1 MLPESSRQFSIQNE
15 FEPINPSGKEP
26 LFKAEIPDGSFPK
39 DEDIFIVIGRHKYYD
54 LLNVQLMTCA
64 KTRDGKLKAPLVQVD
79 PMTHVWRDKE
89 SRNLKFF
96 LAVIRFQSFYEK
108 SFYDLDGLKALLDN
122 PFGYKFYRHNHAISD
137 KVSPRSLVPVK
148 IKIGQVD
155 TRILVAKH
163 ESYYAVQCEFT
174 VDGTRYALDHISVQF
189 GYFITIHEQWYLCED
204 INALK
209 VLNYFIDHGPVIT
222 LSYDT
227 FTKFKDDVLGVIELY
242 TPLEYIQPDIPPTSP
257 AAISNQT
264 LAAEKIIY
272 LSSFQNYVTINP
284 VIRYGNTEIPVL
296 SRKMIYVNDA
306 MGHPYKI
313 ERDQHLEDDF
323 IALLLKQ
330 NNEFEEQLSN
340 PLLYFYVHRTQFL
353 DRHWFVTLF
362 EEWRKHNI
370 QVLGFSE
377 LPGNKFNSSRGAFSI
392 RISSEVNWFKADIHV
407 MFGGTRATLKQIQ
420 QSLKNKSRYI
430 VLDDGTVGIIPEE
443 WIERFKNYFRT
454 SEINDIYSL
463 RTGKVTY
470 AALESLYG
478 EAQIEHAAK
487 VEIES
492 YRQRFETIHDIAP
505 VAIPPALQAQLR
517 PYQHAGLTW
526 LNLLD
531 DLMFG
536 GCLADD
542 MGLGKSI
549 QIISFILLL
558 TEKRKDQTHL
568 LVVPTTLIHSW
579 KQEFTK
585 FAPTLRIH
593 VQHGTSRVKVN
604 TFSKYDV
611 VITSYGTMVQDILQL
626 AKFTFGYIF
635 LDESQYI
642 KNISS
647 QRYKAACLLRADNR
661 ITISGTP
668 FENNVFDLYA
678 QFSFTSPG
686 LLGSKQYFRDTFAI
700 PVGKFKS
707 RYAIAALQERIKPF
721 ILRRTKAQVAKDLP
735 EKTEVVIYC
744 DMNEQQAALY
754 AYEEHKFREYILA
767 SKNDDI
773 RKEPLHVLRGLTRLR
788 QICNTPAL
796 LKDQTIAEQGTPK
809 IDILVDR
816 IASVIKDHKVLVFS
830 QFVSMLEIVSERL
843 QHEGIPYIS
852 LTGKTTK
859 REQVVAKFQQD
870 ESIRVFLISLKAGG
884 TGLNLTAADY
894 VFIIDPWWNPATE
907 NQAIDRVHR
916 IGQTKKIIATRLICK
931 NSIEERMMELQKM
944 KATISESVVEAGT
957 SFFDL
962 VSREDLIALTSNR

>member
-1 MLPESSRQFSIQNE
+1 MHSESFPQFSVRNE
-15 FEPINPSGKEP
+15 YEPINPPGKEP
-26 LFKAEIPDGSFPK
+26 LFKAEIPGGLFPK
-39 DEDIFIVIGRHKYYD
+39 DEDIFIVIGKHKYYD
-54 LLNVQLMTCA
+54 LLHVQLMTCA
-64 KTRDGKLKAPLVQVD
+64 KTRDGKLKAPIVQVD

-122 PFGYKFYRHNHAISD
+122 PFGYKFYRHNHTISE

-148 IKIGQVD
+148 IKISPLDVNVVL
-155 TRILVAKH
+155 TRH
-163 ESYYAVQCEFT
+163 ESHYTVQCEFA
-174 VDGTRYALDHISVQF
+174 VDGTRYPLEHVSIQF
-189 GYFITIHEQWYLCED
+189 GYFITIHEQWYLCE
-204 INALK
+204 NVNTLK
-209 VLNYFIDHGPVIT
+209 VLTYFADHGPVIT
-222 LSYDT
+222 LSLGA
-227 FTKFKDDVLGVIELY
+227 FAKFKEDVLRVIELY
-242 TPLEYIQPDIPPTSP
+242 IPLEYINHETPPAVNASNFKQPYT
-257 AAISNQT
+257 
-264 LAAEKIIY
+264 AERIIY
-272 LSSFQNYVTINP
+272 LSSLQNYVTINP

-296 SRKMIYVNDA
+296 SRKMIYENDA
-306 MGHPYKI
+306 MGHPYRI
-313 ERDQHLEDDF
+313 ERDQHLEDNF

-330 NNEFEEQLSN
+330 STEFEEQLSN

-353 DRHWFVTLF
+353 DQHWFVRMF
-362 EEWRKHNI
+362 EDWRNHNI

-377 LPGNKFNSSRGAFSI
+377 LPGNKFNSNPGSFSI

-420 QSLKNKSRYI
+420 QSLKNKSHYI
-430 VLDDGTVGIIPEE
+430 LLDDGTVGIIPEK

-463 RTGKVTY
+463 RTSKVNY
-470 AALESLYG
+470 AAISSLYG
-478 EAQIEHAAK
+478 EAQIEQTAK
-487 VEIES
+487 IEIES
-492 YRQRFETIHDIAP
+492 YRQRFENIQDIAP
-505 VAIPPALQAQLR
+505 VAIPATLQAQLR
-517 PYQHAGLTW
+517 SYQHAGLTW

-549 QIISFILLL
+549 QIIAFILLL
-558 TEKRKDQTHL
+558 NEKRKKQTHL

-579 KQEFTK
+579 KQEFAR
-585 FAPTLRIH
+585 FAPSLRIH
-593 VQHGTSRVKVN
+593 VQHGASRVNVN
-604 TFSKYDV
+604 TFGRYDV
-611 VITSYGTMVQDILQL
+611 IITSYGTLVQDILKFT
-626 AKFTFGYIF
+626 KFTFSYIF

-647 QRYKAACLLRADNR
+647 QRYKAACLLRSGNR

-700 PVGKFKS
+700 PIGKFKS
-707 RYAIAALQERIKPF
+707 RYAVAALQERIKPF

-735 EKTEVVIYC
+735 EKTEVVLYC

-754 AYEEHKFREYILA
+754 AHEESKFREYILA
-767 SKNDDI
+767 SKDDEI
-773 RKEPLHVLRGLTRLR
+773 RKQAMHVLRGLTRLR

-796 LKDQTIAEQGTPK
+796 LKDQAIAQQGTPK
-809 IDILVDR
+809 IDILVER
-816 IASVIKDHKVLVFS
+816 IAAVIKDHKVLVFS

-859 REQVVAKFQQD
+859 REQVVSKFQQD
-870 ESIRVFLISLKAGG
+870 ETIRVFLISLKAGG

-916 IGQTKKIIATRLICK
+916 IGQTKKIIATRLICR
-931 NSIEERMMELQKM
+931 NSIEERMMELQAM
-944 KATISESVVEAGT
+944 KATISNSVVDAGT

-962 VSREDLIALTSNR
+962 ISRDDLIALTSSQ